1 MKLRIVIVML
11 ILLFSFTSAFGLV
24 DQDQIIGDIAKSI
37 REHPEQWIDTGNRF
51 IHCEDADR
59 MKRLKKMTWPEHESN
74 LVISYHFYTTFF
86 YADLK
91 KPFEYDFGGE
101 NLKELI
107 QEIKLY
113 KLRVLQKEVG
123 HLLKRK
129 EVPKKIP
136 EIKEEQII
144 KDGELRK
151 L

>member
-1 MKLRIVIVML
+1 MKIIITIL
-11 ILLFSFTSAFGLV
+11 ILLFSVTASFALI

-51 IHCEDADR
+51 IHCEDADE
-59 MKRLKKMTWPEHESN
+59 MKKLKRMTWPEHESN
-74 LVISYHFYTTFF
+74 LVIVYHFHTTFF

-91 KPFEYDFGGE
+91 KPFEYDFKGKL
-101 NLKELI
+101 LKELI

-123 HLLKRK
+123 HLLNRK
-129 EVPKKIP
+129 KVPEKIP
-136 EIKEEQII
+136 EIKEIE
-144 KDGELRK
+144 KEGDMRK